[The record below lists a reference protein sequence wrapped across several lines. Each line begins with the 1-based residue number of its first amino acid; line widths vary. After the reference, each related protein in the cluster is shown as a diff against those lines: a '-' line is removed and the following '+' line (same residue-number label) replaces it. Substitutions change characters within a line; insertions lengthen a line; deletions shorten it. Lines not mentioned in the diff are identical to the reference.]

1 MAARSNVFSVL
12 SAIVVVFAGCLGAS
26 AAGDFPTANELL
38 SKGLSHLAAGEFDM
52 ADSSLMQIDPA
63 QLTGEQRKTLQD
75 ALAAIKNKKAVKLTA
90 PAGAPAPKPAAE
102 PKPEPKPEPAPKAEP
117 KPEPKPA
124 PAPKAEPKPEPKPE
138 PKAEPKPEPAPQPEP
153 KADDGADFVK
163 QVLSLKVQRLIAQGD
178 AAKKDGEF
186 NLAEDAYGQAL
197 ALDPDNEAAKAGY
210 DSVKGKGTPD
220 APAAAGGVVDNYSK
234 VVALRE
240 AQAKAQYTKAMTAA
254 AAAEEAGNYTKSVD
268 ALTYAKAIIDQN
280 RQYLTE
286 ADYSKM
292 RKGVLDK
299 IAQVQT
305 DQEEDR
311 VAEIDERDR
320 EAQAERDAQRIAAAK
335 ERDRKIQQLL
345 RRASDL
351 RKELNYEQSLEVLDQ
366 LLFLDP
372 NNIAAQAMRDMI
384 SDAIIYRN
392 FREVEKVRSQKLAQ
406 NSIENHAAAIPHTEI
421 ITYPPDW
428 PQLSAIRL
436 QALQSSGG
444 ETEVDRRV
452 REKLKQQIPVN
463 FEGNRLEN
471 VIEYLRNV
479 TGVNIVVNW
488 RALEGAGI
496 EPGTTVT
503 LQLSSVPADKAIDL
517 ILEYVGGDLVPL
529 GYTVDAGVVTIST
542 QENLGKITHI
552 RTYDIRDL
560 VVQAP
565 NFDEAP
571 SFDLVEVTRAPA
583 SGGGQS
589 QSSLFEEEDDEDLLG
604 RGEMIGQIQD
614 LVRDTVD
621 PDNWRS
627 AGGLVS
633 SMSELNGTLI
643 INSTTENHRQIL
655 SLLGQLRETRALQI
669 NVEARFLLVDQN
681 FLDEFLLDW
690 DVTWNPGSNFSP
702 IGFSQESA
710 PAAERVN
717 TAIPGSFGG
726 AQATGALDGQFNRGM
741 TISGGII
748 GDVSVTVLLK
758 ATQANRR
765 ATSLSAPRITFF
777 NGQRGYVLI
786 ATQLSYISD
795 LDPAV
800 GTDAA
805 LFDPEISVVSSGV
818 VLDVEG
824 TVSADRR
831 YVTLTARPSL
841 ARVVR
846 LRGIAVVGPPPA
858 DNGAD
863 GDADAADNDADA
875 DGIPQVSQGLIE
887 APELELTTVRT
898 TVSVPDKGTLLLGG
912 QRLVAEV
919 EIESGVPVLNKLPIL
934 NRLFTN
940 RSTVKDE
947 RTLLILIKPTIL
959 IQNEKEEE
967 LFPGMQQGFGG
978 GV

>member
-1 MAARSNVFSVL
+1 MAARSNVLTVL
-12 SAIVVVFAGCLGAS
+12 SALVVAFGVCFGAS
-26 AAGDFPTANELL
+26 AAGEFPTADELL
-38 SKGLSHLAAGEFDM
+38 NKGLSQLAEGQFDM
-52 ADSSLMQIDPA
+52 ANSTLMQIDPP
-63 QLTGEQRKTLQD
+63 QLTEAQRKTLQD
-75 ALAAIKNKKAVKLTA
+75 ALAAIKDKKPVKLAA
-90 PAGAPAPKPAAE
+90 PAPAPKPKPAAE
-102 PKPEPKPEPAPKAEP
+102 PKPEPKPEPKVEP
-117 KPEPKPA
+117 TPEPKVEA
-124 PAPKAEPKPEPKPE
+124 KPEPKPE
-138 PKAEPKPEPAPQPEP
+138 PKPVVEPAPQPEP
-153 KADDGADFVK
+153 EAPSADIIEQLRADRAAALVAK
-163 QVLSLKVQRLIAQGD
+163 GD
-178 AAKKDGEF
+178 AAAK
-186 NLAEDAYGQAL
+186 AEQYNIAQDAYAEAL
-197 ALDPDNEAAKAGY
+197 KTDPNNAAAKAGAEA
-210 DSVKGKGTPD
+210 VAGKGA
-220 APAAAGGVVDNYSK
+220 APAPATTGGVVDNYAR
-234 VVALRE
+234 VVELRE
-240 AQAKAQYTKAMTAA
+240 AQAKAQYGKAMTAA
-254 AAAEEAGNYTKSVD
+254 AAAEEAKNYSKSID
-268 ALTYAKAIIDQN
+268 ALTYAKAVIDQN

-286 ADYSKM
+286 ADYGKM
-292 RKGVLDK
+292 RGKVLDEIAK
-299 IAQVQT
+299 IQTAQDKAAVTEVQRRS
-305 DQEEDR
+305 DE
-311 VAEIDERDR
+311 AEIERNNAR
-320 EAQAERDAQRIAAAK
+320 HLAAK

-372 NNIAAQAMRDMI
+372 NNIAGQAMRDMI
-384 SDAIIYRN
+384 NDAIIYRN
-392 FREVEKVRSQKLAQ
+392 FREVEKIRSQKLAQ
-406 NSIENHAAAIPHTEI
+406 NSVENHAAAIPHTEL

-452 REKLKQQIPVN
+452 REKLKQAIPVN

-565 NFDEAP
+565 NFDQAP

-583 SGGGQS
+583 SGGGGNQ
-589 QSSLFEEEDDEDLLG
+589 QSLFEDDDEENDLS

-681 FLDEFLLDW
+681 FLDEFLLDF

-702 IGFSQESA
+702 ISFSQESNS
-710 PAAERVN
+710 AAERVN

-846 LRGIAVVGPPPA
+846 LRSIAVIGPPPA

-863 GDADAADNDADA
+863 ADADAADQDADA

-967 LFPGMQQGFGG
+967 LFPGMSQGFGG

>member
-1 MAARSNVFSVL
+1 MAARPNVLTVL
-12 SAIVVVFAGCLGAS
+12 SALVVAFGVCFGAS
-26 AAGDFPTANELL
+26 AAGEFPTADELL
-38 SKGLSHLAAGEFDM
+38 NKGLSQLAEGQFDM
-52 ADSSLMQIDPA
+52 ANSTLMQIDPP
-63 QLTGEQRKTLQD
+63 QLTEAQRKTLQD
-75 ALAAIKNKKAVKLTA
+75 ALAAIKDKKPVKLAA
-90 PAGAPAPKPAAE
+90 PAPAPKPKPAAE
-102 PKPEPKPEPAPKAEP
+102 PKPET
-117 KPEPKPA
+117 KPEPKPEA
-124 PAPKAEPKPEPKPE
+124 KPEPKPE
-138 PKAEPKPEPAPQPEP
+138 PKPKPVAKPEPAPQPEP
-153 KADDGADFVK
+153 EASDEDIIA
-163 QVLSLKVQRLIAQGD
+163 QYAQLKVQRLLAKGD
-178 AAKKDGEF
+178 AAAKAQEY
-186 NLAEDAYGQAL
+186 NIAQDAYAQAL
-197 ALDPDNEAAKAGY
+197 KTDPDNAAAKAGLEA
-210 DSVKGKGTPD
+210 VAGKGA
-220 APAAAGGVVDNYSK
+220 APAPDTTGGLEGYTTVVK
-234 VVALRE
+234 LRE
-240 AQAKAQYTKAMTAA
+240 TQAKAQYNKAMAA
-254 AAAEEAGNYTKSVD
+254 ATSAEEAGNFSKSID
-268 ALTYAKAIIDQN
+268 ALTYAKAVIDQN

-286 ADYSKM
+286 ADYGVM
-292 RKGVLDK
+292 RKTVLDK
-299 IAQVQT
+299 IAKIET
-305 DQEEDR
+305 
-311 VAEIDERDR
+311 DR
-320 EAQAERDAQRIAAAK
+320 EAAMVRDIADRDAAAQTERTNQRIAAAK
-335 ERDRKIQQLL
+335 ERERKIQQLL

-372 NNIAAQAMRDMI
+372 NNIAGQAMRDMI
-384 SDAIIYRN
+384 NDAIIFRN
-392 FREVEKVRSQKLAQ
+392 FREVEKARSYKLAQ
-406 NSIENHAAAIPHTEI
+406 NSIENHAAAIPHTEL

-428 PQLSAIRL
+428 PQLSAVRL

-565 NFDEAP
+565 NFDQAP

-583 SGGGQS
+583 SGGGGNQ
-589 QSSLFEEEDDEDLLG
+589 QSLFEEEDEEGDLS

-681 FLDEFLLDW
+681 FLDEFLLDF
-690 DVTWNPGSNFSP
+690 DVTWDPGSNFSP
-702 IGFSQESA
+702 ISFSQESA
-710 PAAERVN
+710 SAAERVN

-805 LFDPEISVVSSGV
+805 LFDPEVSVVSSGV

-846 LRGIAVVGPPPA
+846 LRQIAVISQGGVNA

-863 GDADAADNDADA
+863 GDADAADVDA
-875 DGIPQVSQGLIE
+875 DGAPVDNAFGIGLIE

-967 LFPGMQQGFGG
+967 LFPGMSQGFGG